1 VNAPIRRV
9 LDDGGTVFGMWA
21 GIASSLPA
29 EFAGAMG
36 YDYVCID
43 QQHAAIDAADLT
55 AMMQGA
61 RAGGAAPLVR
71 VAENQPWLI
80 ARALDLGAL
89 GVIVPMV
96 DDAEAAGRAV
106 TACRY
111 LPDGRRSFGPVR
123 AGLAVG
129 SSLTAD
135 LGSEP
140 LCMVMIETRESLEN
154 LEAIA
159 QTPGL
164 DGLYVGPSDLAL
176 ALGLEPARRLEAP
189 ALLEAIER
197 VRLVCESHG
206 LIAGVHCLHG
216 ADAARVA
223 EEGFALITVGVDL
236 LFLQSGMAGELA
248 DARSRSA
255 EPVEEAPGV

>member
-1 VNAPIRRV
+1 MNAPIRRV

-43 QQHAAIDAADLT
+43 QQHAAIDAADMT

-80 ARALDLGAL
+80 ARALDMGAL

-106 TACRY
+106 AACRY
-111 LPDGRRSFGPVR
+111 LPEGRRSFGPVR

-129 SSLTAD
+129 SARTAD

-140 LCMVMIETRESLEN
+140 LCMVMIETREGLDN
-154 LEAIA
+154 VEAIA

-176 ALGLEPARRLEAP
+176 ALGLEPGRRLEAP
-189 ALLEAIER
+189 ALLEAVEH
-197 VRLVCESHG
+197 VRQVCESNG
-206 LIAGVHCLHG
+206 LIAAVHCLNG
-216 ADAARVA
+216 EDAARVS
-223 EEGFALITVGVDL
+223 EQGFSLITVGVDL
-236 LFLQSGMAGELA
+236 LFLQAGMASELA
-248 DARSRSA
+248 AARSRLKA
-255 EPVEEAPGV
+255 PVA